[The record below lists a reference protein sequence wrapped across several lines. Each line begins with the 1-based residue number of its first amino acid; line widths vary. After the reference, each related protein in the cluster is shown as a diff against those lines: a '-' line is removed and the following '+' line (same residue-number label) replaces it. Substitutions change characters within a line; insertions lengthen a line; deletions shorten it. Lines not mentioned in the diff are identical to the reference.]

1 MTDTQNQVD
10 RRAKPSFAVAWTGR
24 LAPAFAG
31 SLMERLLT
39 NDSATSIGSWFGITA
54 ADVRS
59 AFLFAAIV
67 ALTEPRQTFRLIG
80 VMIYKIRVFC
90 HDVCGY
96 LKDGMNK
103 PIGDEDEK
111 NT

>member
-1 MTDTQNQVD
+1 MTYTSNID
-10 RRAKPSFAVAWTGR
+10 RRAKPSLAVTWTGR

-31 SLMERLLT
+31 SLMERFLT

-90 HDVCGY
+90 HDALGY
-96 LKDGMNK
+96 IKDGLNK
-103 PIGDEDEK
+103 PIGKENEK
-111 NT
+111 NP